1 MAPIYERYV
10 PQLVIERA
18 RMIAWVHGVGATT
31 PEALAVW
38 DGLSVAGAKERLDE
52 AAGLELLEKHSV
64 LVGYSDL
71 YTPTRAGR
79 KLARKHA
86 DAGGYTYPEGLR
98 PAGVTIREAR
108 HTIACVSVAAAL
120 ERRYPDHRIISE
132 RELHRDESQRGR
144 RLASVN
150 VRRGGETR
158 SHFPDIV
165 IWPPAPPGEPPP
177 LPIAVEVE
185 LTVKWKEE
193 LTTICR
199 GWARGGHLGGVVYY
213 AETTRVEA
221 KLLDVVEAL
230 QAEEMIVVNPLSSI
244 VGSLP
249 GFELS
254 PLEGDELE
262 SDD

>member
-1 MAPIYERYV
+1 MAPIYARYV
-10 PQLVIERA
+10 PRLVIERA
-18 RMIAWVHGVGATT
+18 RMIAWVNGLGATT

-38 DGLSVAGAKERLDE
+38 NGLSVASAKERLDE
-52 AAGLELLEKHSV
+52 AAGLELLDKHTV
-64 LVGYSDL
+64 LVGYADL
-71 YTPTRAGR
+71 YTATRAGR
-79 KLARKHA
+79 KLAREHA
-86 DAGGYTYPEGLR
+86 NAGGYTYPDGLR
-98 PAGVTIREAR
+98 LARVTIKYAR
-108 HTIACVSVAAAL
+108 HTIACASVAAAL

-132 RELHRDESQRGR
+132 RELYRDESQRGR

-158 SHFPDIV
+158 SHFPDVV

-199 GWARGGHLGGVVYY
+199 GWARGHHLGGVVYY
-213 AETTRVEA
+213 AETTRVEE
-221 KLLDVVEAL
+221 KLLDVVEEL
-230 QAEEMIVVNPLSSI
+230 KAEGMIVVNPLSTI
-244 VGSLP
+244 VSSLP

-254 PLEGDELE
+254 PLE